1 MKEQSLEQGLIKKS
15 RIKAVS
21 AINDVTQG
29 LIRRYK
35 NNSKSFSYS
44 SPLGQVILVIQNL
57 VNNVYYYLTDVAQQT
72 NFATANRLHT
82 VYGLARLQGH
92 NAHRGTSARGVIRLT
107 VKPDLPSDLVGR
119 HVFVPC
125 YSKTMNLSNNLDY
138 FINTS
143 QDHIMIDVDTQ
154 RITDVQVIQGTPETH
169 TMTGTSESLQTYEIP
184 NVQYQMFDN
193 DFIEVEVNGQPYDV
207 YDSLYDIPYGKAGV
221 LVKTG
226 MTSGIDLMFGKAGVH
241 QIPET
246 GQEIRVTMITT
257 AGRAGN
263 VLDKNT
269 QWKLTDICY
278 DAAGNEHQLEEI
290 FEAKTIQ
297 LPSLGSDPEDMELTR
312 VLAPNVSR
320 SFVIYDRRSITYF
333 FQRLNFFSSI
343 SVSKRY
349 EDGINHYDV
358 LLLPQVTQRL
368 LQSEDYFNVPVER
381 FSLTTYE
388 KDQLMLQ
395 LKESG
400 AVSAG
405 VAIDLIEPTFRRF
418 AMFVYIRLAQ
428 NIDNDPTS
436 QETIKT
442 KIRATLSRYFLQ
454 QTDPSRIIHSDVVS
468 VLHALPEIYSVRV
481 VFLAED
487 PKYLDTL
494 GNVIV
499 QESEVA
505 LCRGGFR
512 TRDGIDVSD
521 SFSPNDNTGSVN
533 IVLNSFEQV
542 EFQ

>member
-29 LIRRYK
+29 LIRRFK

-107 VKPDLPSDLVGR
+107 VKPDLPSTLVGR

-143 QDHIMIDVDTQ
+143 QDHIMVDLDVQ
-154 RITDVQVIQGTPETH
+154 RTTDVQVIQGTPETH

-193 DFIEVEVNGQPYDV
+193 DFIEVEVNGQPYEV
-207 YDSLYDIPYGKAGV
+207 YESLYDIPYGKAGV

-226 MTSGIDLMFGKAGVH
+226 MTSGIDLIFGKAGVH

-290 FEAKTIQ
+290 FEAKTVQ

-320 SFVIYDRRSITYF
+320 SFVIHDRRSITYF
-333 FQRLNFFSSI
+333 FQRLNFFSSV

-405 VAIDLIEPTFRRF
+405 IAIDLIEPTFRRF
-418 AMFVYIRLAQ
+418 AMFVYVRLAQ

-442 KIRATLSRYFLQ
+442 KIRVTLSRYFLQ
-454 QTDPSRIIHSDVVS
+454 QADPSRIIHSDVVS
-468 VLHALPEIYSVRV
+468 TLHALPEIYSVRV

-512 TRDGIDVSD
+512 IRDGVDVFD
-521 SFSPNDNTGSVN
+521 SFSPVDNTGSVN

-542 EFQ
+542 EFP

>member
-542 EFQ
+542 EFP